1 MKIDEA
7 ENFDVNVQVMQIIV
21 GALAAGVVVF
31 GVLVLTILDG
41 GNRPAAA
48 ANQPTILGLPLLTAL
63 AVGFGVIT
71 LVASVVVPRL
81 MVEGGLRAIAGGS
94 TTDDTKLT
102 DTGERQVYPANDV
115 GRLLPL
121 YQTQLI
127 VASALNEGGAFFGL
141 IAYMLEGNPA
151 ALATAG
157 VLVAVLLSRFPVAD
171 RVRGWLDAHL
181 ERLAELRRDEFSTGP

>member
-7 ENFDVNVQVMQIIV
+7 ENFDANVQMMQIIV
-21 GALAAGVVVF
+21 GALTAGVVVF

-48 ANQPTILGLPLLTAL
+48 NQPTILGLPLLTAL
-63 AVGFGVIT
+63 ALGFGVIT
-71 LVASVVVPRL
+71 LVASFVVPRL

-94 TTDDTKLT
+94 TTDETKLT
-102 DTGERQVYPANDV
+102 ETGERQVYPANDV

-141 IAYMLEGNPA
+141 LAYLIEGNPA